1 MLDAE
6 AGRTTMATIAWE
18 TKGQRK
24 MKWDTLDLR
33 ELGQPSCGACGG
45 TGARLTK
52 TGEAGPCE
60 CSLRVCFRACYK
72 RFRECS
78 SRERGISQVS
88 YKETPIGKS
97 HRGSWSRKEEEYIAD
112 FEMVSRRNLDEWH
125 YKMFRY
131 HYLMG
136 ADWRLCSRQFA
147 IPKGYFFHAI
157 YRIEQRLGRVFYEL
171 QPYALYPTHDY
182 FALRLPG
189 PIQATRVNL
198 NQRPKPP
205 AFQSRKPG
213 LIPAA
218 AERLSA

>member
-1 MLDAE
+1 
-6 AGRTTMATIAWE
+6 
-18 TKGQRK
+18 
-24 MKWDTLDLR
+24 
-33 ELGQPSCGACGG
+33 
-45 TGARLTK
+45 
-52 TGEAGPCE
+52 
-60 CSLRVCFRACYK
+60 
-72 RFRECS
+72 
-78 SRERGISQVS
+78 
-88 YKETPIGKS
+88 
-97 HRGSWSRKEEEYIAD
+97 
-112 FEMVSRRNLDEWH
+112 MVSRRNLDEWH

-136 ADWRLCSRQFA
+136 ADWRLCSRKLA

-171 QPYALYPTHDY
+171 QPYALYPPHDY

-189 PIQATRVNL
+189 PIQPTRVSL

-213 LIPAA
+213 LRPAAA